1 MQRDDALSRLRT
13 LRPHFKDMKIKRLV
27 LFGST
32 ARNEARADS
41 DVDLLI
47 DLDGPAGLVMLSR
60 KKREMET
67 YLGCSVDLYPL
78 GGVSPERHPDVIRDM
93 IDV

>member
-1 MQRDDALSRLRT
+1 MQRDDALSRLRN

-32 ARNEARADS
+32 ARNEAGPDS

-47 DLDGPAGLVMLSR
+47 DMEGPAGLVTLAR
-60 KKREMET
+60 KKREMEK
-67 YLGCSVDLYPL
+67 YLGCNVDLYPL
-78 GGVSPERHPDVIRDM
+78 RGISQERHPDVIKEM